1 MNKKNL
7 LISFIAVVALIVSG
21 YCYLFR
27 FFHPPLSDFV
37 KDFNEEAVIKTMVED
52 FGKKLK
58 NVSILSPQAAQEM
71 EESYKNFLT
80 PELLA
85 EWKENPG
92 QALGR
97 ITSSP
102 WPDRLEISNMRKFGG
117 GAYNVS
123 GKIIEITS
131 QEEANGG
138 VASTTQELSLSV
150 INMNDKWLISSVKLF
165 PSQAADD
172 LWETSNAQGIM
183 FQYPEKLTTQ
193 YIFTQTWPPTVEV
206 KKESYA
212 CPQTPAEKSA
222 LTEIVSERLVD
233 DRIYCVGVKNE
244 GAAGSV
250 YSSYTYT
257 TPRNGKMLY
266 ISFALRYPTCGNYGG
281 DKDRMCANEREV
293 FDLDGLVDRI
303 AQSVSWDLAQDDK
316 TSLAPQLA
324 ECMPKSDMES
334 YQKCRELFRKIT
346 NFNQC
351 VEAGFSI
358 TPGNPLKC
366 ATPDGRVFEK

>member
-1 MNKKNL
+1 MNKKKL
-7 LISFIAVVALIVSG
+7 WSILVIISIAVLGVG
-21 YCYLFR
+21 YFWYSS
-27 FFHPPLSDFV
+27 PPKKVITSDHSEEKVVKFV
-37 KDFNEEAVIKTMVED
+37 VQD

-58 NVSILSPQAAQEM
+58 NVSLLSPQAAREM
-71 EESYKNFLT
+71 EENYKNFLT

-97 ITSSP
+97 FVSSP
-102 WPDRLEISNMRKFGG
+102 WPDRIEISNVRKVSAD
-117 GAYNVS
+117 AYEVN

-131 QEEANGG
+131 QEEASGG
-138 VASTTQELSLSV
+138 VASTQELSLCV
-150 INMNDKWLISSVKLF
+150 ININDKWLISSVKIF
-165 PSQAADD
+165 PSQAADE
-172 LWETSNAQGIM
+172 LWKTSNAQGIT
-183 FQYPEKLTTQ
+183 FQYPEKLTTR

-206 KKESYA
+206 KEESYA

-233 DRIYCVGVKNE
+233 DRIYCVRVKNE

-257 TPRNGKMLY
+257 TPRNGKMIY
-266 ISFALRYPTCGNYGG
+266 ISFSLRYPTCGNYEG

-303 AQSVSWDLAQDDK
+303 TRSASWDFTQNDK
-316 TSLAPQLA
+316 TSLAAQLA

-334 YQKCRELFRKIT
+334 YQKCRELFKKIK
-346 NFNQC
+346 NFDQC

-358 TPGNPLKC
+358 TPGNPIKC
-366 ATPDGRVFEK
+366 TMPDGRVLEE